1 VKFDFIRV
9 QKAFHAVRTLCRV
22 LDVSRSGFYAWS
34 RRPASQRSLDDSRLV
49 AEVAAIFD
57 ENKRRYGSQRITRE
71 LRDNG
76 VRVGRHRVRRLMH
89 QIGLRARRRR
99 RWVRTTDSRH
109 ANPIAPNLLARNF
122 TVDASNRAW
131 VADITYLPTKTGWL
145 YLAVVIDL
153 FSRAV
158 VGWSMSRRIDGKL
171 TLDALDAAL
180 LRRNVEPGL
189 IAHSDRGTQYAATEY
204 QQRLHEH
211 EMICSMSRKGDCW
224 DNAVVESFFATL
236 KVELLGDDV
245 FADQATAQKLVF
257 EYIETYYNRRRR
269 HSTLSYVSPA
279 AYEEAA

>member
-1 VKFDFIRV
+1 VKFDWIRV
-9 QKAFHAVRTLCRV
+9 QEAFHAVRTLCRV
-22 LDVSRSGFYAWS
+22 LDVSRSGYYAWS
-34 RRPASQRSLDDSRLV
+34 NRSPSPRSIEDSRIV
-49 AEVAAIFD
+49 AEVAAVF
-57 ENKRRYGSQRITRE
+57 EEHKGRYGSVRITRE
-71 LRDNG
+71 LRDGG
-76 VRVGRHRVRRLMH
+76 VRVGRHRVRRLMR
-89 QIGLRARRRR
+89 QASLRARRRR
-99 RWVRTTDSRH
+99 QWMRTTDSRH
-109 ANPIAPNLLARNF
+109 GHPIAPNLLARNF
-122 TVDASNRAW
+122 TVAAPNRAW

-153 FSRAV
+153 YSRAV
-158 VGWSMSRRIDGKL
+158 VGWSMSRRIDAKL

-180 LRRNVEPGL
+180 GRRRVEPGL
-189 IAHSDRGTQYAATEY
+189 IAHSDRGSQYAATDY
-204 QQRLHEH
+204 QQRLQQHK
-211 EMICSMSRKGDCW
+211 MVCNMSRKGDCW

>member
-1 VKFDFIRV
+1 MKFGFIRV

-34 RRPASQRSLDDSRLV
+34 RRPASQRSFDDSRLV

-57 ENKRRYGSQRITRE
+57 ENNRRYGSQRITRE

-89 QIGLRARRRR
+89 QLGLRARRRR

-122 TVDASNRAW
+122 TVDAPNRAW

-145 YLAVVIDL
+145 YLAVIIDL

-180 LRRNVEPGL
+180 VRRNVEPGL
-189 IAHSDRGTQYAATEY
+189 IAHSDRGAQYAATEY
-204 QQRLHEH
+204 QRRLQQHGI
-211 EMICSMSRKGDCW
+211 ICSMSRKGDCW

-245 FADQATAQKLVF
+245 FADPATAQRLVF

-269 HSTLSYVSPA
+269 HSTLGYVSPA